1 MRDSS
6 LLLKCEAF
14 LLHPTVRTLSLAQ
27 RVDFLEKKGLT
38 PAEIAQCL
46 TSLTQRDGL
55 SQVVRRPITESI
67 ARAFGGRSSIGTATS
82 PRQLLQFVLQKYGI
96 VALLVACLG
105 VSYAHWK
112 GKNGEQ
118 LILQHEAETTQR
130 QQRQHTRVAALLA
143 VVNDQ
148 QMQYKQAAKLLETRA
163 TRCIDAAQAAQ
174 KAQGIQVAEAA
185 GVDAAAT
192 SLTALSATQSTR
204 RSELRAL
211 KMEMLELRS
220 AIVNSCL
227 QSPVAAKVV
236 DDKELLRPA
245 DVAATNRLKEK
256 DVQEKT
262 VITKRL
268 TSCDSAIGARYMKAE
283 EARPMMPEW
292 VGSNDIQRSRTKDQT
307 AMNSG
312 EITELFELGQTQE
325 QLSAAG
331 SYRLLFTT

>member
-1 MRDSS
+1 M
-6 LLLKCEAF
+6 
-14 LLHPTVRTLSLAQ
+14 HTQ
-27 RVDFLEKKGLT
+27 GLT

-46 TSLTQRDGL
+46 TSLKQRNGL
-55 SQVVRRPITESI
+55 SQIVRRPITESI
-67 ARAFGGRSSIGTATS
+67 ARALGGPSSIGTATS

-96 VALLVACLG
+96 VAILVACLG

-112 GKNGEQ
+112 GKNEEQ
-118 LILQHEAETTQR
+118 LTLQHEAETTQR
-130 QQRQHTRVAALLA
+130 QKRQHTRVAALLA
-143 VVNDQ
+143 VVKDQ
-148 QMQYKQAAKLLETRA
+148 QMQYKQATKLLETRA
-163 TRCIDAAQAAQ
+163 TRWDDAAQAAQ
-174 KAQGIQVAEAA
+174 KAEEVQAAKAA

-192 SLTALSATQSTR
+192 SLTYLPGTQSTR
-204 RSELRAL
+204 RSELQAL

-220 AIVNSCL
+220 AVVNSCL
-227 QSPVAAKVV
+227 QSPVAAKVAE
-236 DDKELLRPA
+236 DKELLRPA

-256 DVQEKT
+256 NVQENA

-268 TSCDSAIGARYMKAE
+268 TSCDSAVGTRYTKAK

-292 VGSNDIQRSRTKDQT
+292 VGGDDIQRSRTKDQT

-312 EITELFELGQTQE
+312 EIAELFEQGQTQE